1 MKRFKTLVYG
11 FLAGICISL
20 GGTVFL
26 SLDNKIV
33 GSLLF
38 TVGLFT
44 ICTQGFNLFTGK
56 VCYVFERDKSYA
68 LDLPFIWVGNLLGCL
83 FFAGLLLC
91 TRVAP
96 ALTEKAAGIAATKLN
111 DNPLSIFL
119 LAIFCN
125 MLIFIAVD
133 GFNNG
138 KHELGKYLALFFGIM
153 VFILCGF
160 EHCVAN
166 MFYFTVAKA
175 WSGKAIL
182 YLILMTVG
190 NAVGGVII
198 PLLRMFYNHKKEE
211 KKEEAAAK

>member
-1 MKRFKTLVYG
+1 MKRLKAFGLG
-11 FLAGICISL
+11 ILAGLSIGL

-83 FFAGLLLC
+83 CFAGLLLC

-182 YLILMTVG
+182 YLILMTAG

-198 PLLRMFYNHKKEE
+198 PLLRLFYNHKKEE

>member
-96 ALTEKAAGIAATKLN
+96 ALTEKAAGILN
-111 DNPLSIFL
+111 RFVET
-119 LAIFCN
+119 LAVMI
-125 MLIFIAVD
+125 VTS
-133 GFNNG
+133 
-138 KHELGKYLALFFGIM
+138 
-153 VFILCGF
+153 
-160 EHCVAN
+160 CV
-166 MFYFTVAKA
+166 
-175 WSGKAIL
+175 
-182 YLILMTVG
+182 
-190 NAVGGVII
+190 I
-198 PLLRMFYNHKKEE
+198 PLLVLLFFFWIINSI
-211 KKEEAAAK
+211 